1 VVTDLLSFRASMLT
15 RTALASFTAAAALLV
30 ATPSV
35 AHHSANAEFDTQ
47 KEMVIT
53 GVLTKL
59 EVVNPHS
66 WWHLEVR
73 GPDGK
78 VTTWRLESNSPAG
91 LIRLGVKV
99 KTDVKVGGTYSF
111 RISPAWKD
119 PEGEKLGWMRAF
131 TINGKEY
138 VLTEL

>member
-1 VVTDLLSFRASMLT
+1 MIRTTLPASLAIAATMLI
-15 RTALASFTAAAALLV
+15 TAPAR
-30 ATPSV
+30 

-47 KEMVIT
+47 TVMVIT
-53 GVLTKL
+53 GTLTKL
-59 EVVNPHS
+59 ESVSPHS
-66 WWHLEVR
+66 WWYLDVK

-78 VTTWRLESNSPAG
+78 VTPWKLESNSPQG

-99 KTDVKVGGTYSF
+99 KTDIKVGETYSF

-119 PEGEKLGWMRAF
+119 PDGSKLGWMRAF

>member
-1 VVTDLLSFRASMLT
+1 MRRT
-15 RTALASFTAAAALLV
+15 TALASLTAAAALLA
-30 ATPSV
+30 ATPSS

-47 KEMVIT
+47 KEMTIT
-53 GVLTKL
+53 GTLTKL

-66 WWHLEVR
+66 WWHLEVK
-73 GPDGK
+73 GADGK

-99 KTDVKVGGTYSF
+99 KTDVKVGDTYSF

-119 PEGEKLGWMRAF
+119 PDGEKLGWMRAF

>member
-1 VVTDLLSFRASMLT
+1 MVKRVVIAS
-15 RTALASFTAAAALLV
+15 AAALALLMMG
-30 ATPSV
+30 APAR

-47 KEMVIT
+47 KVMVIT

-59 EVVNPHS
+59 EVVSPHS
-66 WWHLEVR
+66 WWHLEVK

-78 VTTWRLESNSPAG
+78 VTSWRLESNSPAG

-99 KTDVKVGGTYSF
+99 KTDVKVGDTYSF

-119 PEGEKLGWMRAF
+119 PAGEKLGWMRAF